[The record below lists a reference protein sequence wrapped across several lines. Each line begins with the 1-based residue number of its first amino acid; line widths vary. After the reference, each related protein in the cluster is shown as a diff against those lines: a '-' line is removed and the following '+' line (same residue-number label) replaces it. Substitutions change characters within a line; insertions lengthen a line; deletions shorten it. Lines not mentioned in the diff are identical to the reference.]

1 MSPSLLTTSAQC
13 LLLLIAPLTTNALN
27 VGMGWSRAA
36 MRTRTWHMMA
46 GDPLASDDPFASIRE
61 CLVDDVTPGGR
72 LDCLENAAKT
82 AQPLNDFSANSEEVF
97 ATVRECLVDAENAA
111 EQEACQVDGVDVATA
126 TAPSSAA
133 APTLPHDRTENLL
146 GPHDSLAGCLWEAE
160 NQGEIDECRVDFE
173 ELLGVRTQPQPT
185 HAIQLT
191 QPRNGTQLLQPTHAD
206 TYSLST
212 IRPFGFTLTAVPA
225 WHAYQVPTGECDSET
240 EICNPEDIRTKEQI
254 EADAA
259 AGRSS
264 GAKMSLCGLVGPE
277 ARFGPGK
284 CIFRGDK
291 CTGKRC
297 KVNNAPCKVNHGS

>member
-225 WHAYQVPTGECDSET
+225 WHAYRYPPASAIPRPRFATPRTSARRSKSKPTRPPAVALGQ
-240 EICNPEDIRTKEQI
+240 R
-254 EADAA
+254 
-259 AGRSS
+259 
-264 GAKMSLCGLVGPE
+264 
-277 ARFGPGK
+277 
-284 CIFRGDK
+284 
-291 CTGKRC
+291 
-297 KVNNAPCKVNHGS
+297 